1 MDTKDILDECK
12 RVEQMVDERMGDEG
26 EDVDFSWEE
35 AIEERGLSKEDGLI
49 VLAILC
55 TAQGC
60 NSEDLSGEI
69 RQMLT
74 STS

>member
-35 AIEERGLSKEDGLI
+35 AIEERDSRRRMGSLS
-49 VLAILC
+49 
-55 TAQGC
+55 
-60 NSEDLSGEI
+60 
-69 RQMLT
+69 
-74 STS
+74 